1 MENQDEKSLEKR
13 LYRVPC
19 MGKVLDDTPLKGSVN
34 NPLCPIPL
42 MDLAREQGIEGL
54 GSYESLNYNVDE
66 GWVEIKVEAT
76 EEAHNWLASISLSLK
91 QMVRDRGWKL
101 DKEEL
106 RRRRVERLSGKE

>member
-1 MENQDEKSLEKR
+1 MENQEEKPLEKR

-19 MGKVLDDTPLKGSVN
+19 MGKVLGDTPLKGSVN

-54 GSYESLNYNVDE
+54 RSYESLNYNVDE

-76 EEAHNWLASISLSLK
+76 EEAHNWLAGMLPQLRGIQK
-91 QMVRDRGWKL
+91 EKGWKL
-101 DKEEL
+101 DKT
-106 RRRRVERLSGKE
+106 RVEKVKK